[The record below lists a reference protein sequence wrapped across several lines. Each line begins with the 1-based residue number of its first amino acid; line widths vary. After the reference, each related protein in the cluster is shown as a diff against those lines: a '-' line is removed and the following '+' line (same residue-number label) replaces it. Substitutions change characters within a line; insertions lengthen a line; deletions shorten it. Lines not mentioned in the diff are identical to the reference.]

1 MDDLRTFA
9 ARLQH
14 DADLPAVLAASFDA
28 FEVIRRLARRCQ
40 NLDPDLFA
48 AFMSTAATA
57 ADGRDAITTA
67 PSLSPGPATQLGGMP
82 QPADDPAEAADAI
95 TALAIILAT
104 WLDGAADQSAIPG
117 DRTACKDAGD
127 AARQIRQLMTSGDL
141 P

>member
-1 MDDLRTFA
+1 MDDLRTLA

-48 AFMSTAATA
+48 AFMSTAAAA

-67 PSLSPGPATQLGGMP
+67 PSLPPGPATQPDTTPMP
-82 QPADDPAEAADAI
+82 AADPAAAADAI

-104 WLDGAADQSAIPG
+104 RLDDAAGRSATPG
-117 DRTACKDAGD
+117 DRAACEDAGD